1 MSIKFQSL
9 VPNLMAADVNKTAK
23 FYETVLGFNVV
34 MSVPETGQWDWVM
47 LKKEDTT
54 IMFQSR
60 TSIETDLT
68 SFENQPIGGTL
79 SFYIKV
85 TNVRALFEDLKE
97 KVTIVKPLKVSFYG
111 ATEFVI
117 QDLDGYYLMFS
128 EYENN

>member
-9 VPNLMAADVNKTAK
+9 VPNLMAADVNKTAA
-23 FYETVLGFNVV
+23 FYEKVLGFNVV
-34 MSVPETGQWDWVM
+34 MSVPEAGQWDWVM
-47 LKKEDTT
+47 LKREDTT

-60 TSIETDLT
+60 TSIEADLT
-68 SFENQPIGGTL
+68 SFGNQPIGGTL

-85 TNVRALFEDLKE
+85 SNVRALFEYLKE
-97 KVTIVKPLKVSFYG
+97 NVTIVKPLKVSFYG